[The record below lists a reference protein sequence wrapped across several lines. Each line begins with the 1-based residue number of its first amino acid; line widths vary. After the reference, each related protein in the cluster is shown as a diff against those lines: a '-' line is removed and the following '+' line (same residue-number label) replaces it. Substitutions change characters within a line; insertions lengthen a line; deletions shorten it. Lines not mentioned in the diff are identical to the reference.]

1 YFLSNQS
8 EKQVSFSP
16 TFRSVAMQP
25 ELWDPVTGRT
35 RVLSEL
41 SANGSSTTVPLTLEP
56 LQSVF
61 IVFRN
66 PVVANNS
73 GVVNFPEAKLLEEI
87 NTPWKVTFDPKMR
100 GPEKPVIFDTLVDWT
115 MRPEESIK
123 YYAGTAVYSNTFRV
137 TKPAKG
143 ERIYLNFSEVSV
155 MAKVKVNGTDVGGV
169 WTAPW
174 RVDITDAVVGGVNT
188 LEISVVNNW
197 VNRLIGDSKLPADQ
211 RKTWTNNNPYKPDSK
226 LVPSGLTGAVV
237 VKSIK
242 Y

>member
-1 YFLSNQS
+1 
-8 EKQVSFSP
+8 
-16 TFRSVAMQP
+16 M
-25 ELWDPVTGRT
+25 
-35 RVLSEL
+35 
-41 SANGSSTTVPLTLEP
+41 
-56 LQSVF
+56 
-61 IVFRN
+61 
-66 PVVANNS
+66 
-73 GVVNFPEAKLLEEI
+73 NFPEAKLLEEI

-137 TKPAKG
+137 TKPAKE